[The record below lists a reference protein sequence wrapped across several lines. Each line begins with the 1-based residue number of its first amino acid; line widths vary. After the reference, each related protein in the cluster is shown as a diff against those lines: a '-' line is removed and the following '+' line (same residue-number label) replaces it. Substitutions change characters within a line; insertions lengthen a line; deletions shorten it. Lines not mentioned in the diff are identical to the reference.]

1 MSRFSTLKKHLGF
14 KAALAVYIK
23 LKTKKL
29 EGIKVN
35 GLQHPFKMR
44 NNPYD
49 YATFEEVI
57 LQQTYNVPLSFL
69 PKNIIDGGGNIG
81 LTACYFATKYPD
93 ASIVSIEPD
102 DDNFNVL
109 NDNIKHYSNISAIKA
124 GIWNKSAHLKI
135 TNTVAGNNAF
145 TIEETNTPGTNTLE
159 ALSITAIME
168 KMKWSCIDILKL
180 DIEGSE
186 KEVFSAGF
194 ENWIPKTKAIIIE
207 LHDAMKP
214 GCSRAVF
221 AAVNKY
227 NFSFNIKGENII
239 FTNLSFEN

>member
-1 MSRFSTLKKHLGF
+1 MSRFSTLKKYLGF
-14 KAALAVYIK
+14 KEALAVYIK

-29 EGIKVN
+29 ERVKVN
-35 GLQHPFKMR
+35 NLKHFFKMR

-57 LQQTYNVPLSFL
+57 LQQTYNIPLNFL

-81 LTACYFATKYPD
+81 LTACFFATKFTG
-93 ASIVSIEPD
+93 ATIVSVEPD
-102 DDNFNVL
+102 DDNFNIL
-109 NDNIKHYSNISAIKA
+109 NDNIKPYSNISAIKA
-124 GIWNKSAHLKI
+124 GIWNKSAYLKI
-135 TNTVAGNNAF
+135 TNTTAGNNAF
-145 TIEETNTPGTNTLE
+145 TIEETLSPETGTLK
-159 ALSITAIME
+159 ALSITDIMA
-168 KMKWSCIDILKL
+168 KMKWDYIDILKL

-186 KEVFSAGF
+186 KEVFSDDF
-194 ENWIPKTKAIIIE
+194 ENWLPKTKVIVIE

-227 NFSFNIKGENII
+227 NFSFNFKGENII

>member
-1 MSRFSTLKKHLGF
+1 MSRFSTLKKQLGF

-23 LKTKKL
+23 LKAKKL
-29 EGIKVN
+29 EEIKVN
-35 GLQHPFKMR
+35 ILQYPFKMR

-57 LQQTYNVPLSFL
+57 LQQTYNIPLNFL

-81 LTACYFATKYPD
+81 LTACYFATKYPG
-93 ASIVSIEPD
+93 ANIVSIEPD

-135 TNTVAGNNAF
+135 TNTTAGNNAF

-168 KMKWSCIDILKL
+168 KMKWNYIDILKL

-194 ENWIPKTKAIIIE
+194 ENWMPKTKVIIIE

-221 AAVNKY
+221 AVVNKY